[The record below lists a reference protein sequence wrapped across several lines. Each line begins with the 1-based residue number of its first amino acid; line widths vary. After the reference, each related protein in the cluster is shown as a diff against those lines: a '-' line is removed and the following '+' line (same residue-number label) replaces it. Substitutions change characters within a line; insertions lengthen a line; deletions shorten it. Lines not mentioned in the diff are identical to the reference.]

1 MSERIAKTGD
11 NKTDKAI
18 KEVVSQVKK
27 KQAAVKVSK
36 GVIKSQ
42 QMSDGEIS
50 ITEVPK
56 GTELP
61 GSPNTD
67 EGRLYFKING
77 NLYKLTGVKVG

>member
-1 MSERIAKTGD
+1 MSERIVKTGD

-27 KQAAVKVSK
+27 KQSTIKVSK

-42 QMSDGEIS
+42 EMNNGELS
-50 ITEVPK
+50 ITEIPK

-61 GSPNTD
+61 GSPSTD

-77 NLYKLTGVKVG
+77 SLYKLTGVKVG

>member
-1 MSERIAKTGD
+1 MSERIVKTGD

-18 KEVVSQVKK
+18 NEVVTQVQK
-27 KQAAVKVSK
+27 KQSAIKISK

-42 QMSDGEIS
+42 EVKNGEVS
-50 ITEVPK
+50 MTEVPK
-56 GTELP
+56 GTESP
-61 GSPNTD
+61 GSPAND